1 MTTPR
6 EQTQYQVRFDWG
18 RGGARAAAGDADIV
32 IAVDVLPSP
41 DALDREGMVG
51 VVIEGSLRN
60 RSAVAQWVLAFQ
72 AERGDRVLVAVIAAG
87 QPREDGSIRFAVEDQ
102 LGAGAII
109 DALATAGIDYCSPE
123 AAAACASFTSLRG
136 AVGHLVSAS
145 VSGLELAKSGRIRE
159 VELACEVDVSDA
171 VRVLQE

>member
-1 MTTPR
+1 MR
-6 EQTQYQVRFDWG
+6 
-18 RGGARAAAGDADIV
+18 
-32 IAVDVLPSP
+32 
-41 DALDREGMVG
+41 
-51 VVIEGSLRN
+51 
-60 RSAVAQWVLAFQ
+60 
-72 AERGDRVLVAVIAAG
+72 
-87 QPREDGSIRFAVEDQ
+87 
-102 LGAGAII
+102 
-109 DALATAGIDYCSPE
+109 DYCSPE